1 MSRMHTHRRGA
12 EHHARS
18 LPPHPQGCGGSWP
31 GGPNNRG
38 QVGDSFLAELCTRS
52 TFRVCSSIFLVG
64 CWSPPTLSGWRQPQE
79 RDWRSA
85 ARRSRAAAWV
95 HREVQSPLPRP
106 APSASG
112 GDQELLFGF
121 LCATALACDMPIP
134 MPGRNQTPPSWPVG
148 ISGPARSGRPAA
160 RWRRWRD
167 EAGRVQRNDCVR
179 HATHPDP
186 APISAVGARKASV
199 PRREGST
206 ASGARC
212 QAVNPTAGHSQPR
225 TGSSGN
231 VATNRP
237 RHSNSS
243 PAALTTATLAAV
255 ATTAGSGVAELG
267 RQLAAGGT
275 QRRDE
280 QGRGSQPPGLGSGRA
295 GWRSRARLGSGR
307 VARAGV
313 DSRLS
318 SRRQSPSGCGAAP
331 AGGPGRKQRPHSNR
345 HHYRDRGHQ
354 GAGAPAW
361 MSAGPTRDHEGC
373 WPLWRGASACTTASH
388 TPRFHHPLLRGS
400 VTGRQRS
407 VLGTIS
413 GHLRRPA

>member
-106 APSASG
+106 APSHPAGIRSCCS
-112 GDQELLFGF
+112 DS
-121 LCATALACDMPIP
+121 CAPLALACDMPIP

-167 EAGRVQRNDCVR
+167 EAAGSS
-179 HATHPDP
+179 ATTVSATPP
-186 APISAVGARKASV
+186 TPTRPRSARSGPGKPVSRGGKAAPLAAPGAR
-199 PRREGST
+199 R
-206 ASGARC
+206 
-212 QAVNPTAGHSQPR
+212 
-225 TGSSGN
+225 
-231 VATNRP
+231 
-237 RHSNSS
+237 
-243 PAALTTATLAAV
+243 
-255 ATTAGSGVAELG
+255 
-267 RQLAAGGT
+267 
-275 QRRDE
+275 
-280 QGRGSQPPGLGSGRA
+280 
-295 GWRSRARLGSGR
+295 
-307 VARAGV
+307 
-313 DSRLS
+313 
-318 SRRQSPSGCGAAP
+318 
-331 AGGPGRKQRPHSNR
+331 
-345 HHYRDRGHQ
+345 
-354 GAGAPAW
+354 
-361 MSAGPTRDHEGC
+361 
-373 WPLWRGASACTTASH
+373 
-388 TPRFHHPLLRGS
+388 
-400 VTGRQRS
+400 
-407 VLGTIS
+407 
-413 GHLRRPA
+413 